1 MPRNDIHQRYSDLIY
16 EAMEL
21 IVKDQMKNVSFVS
34 EIIDR
39 VSGLLP
45 NQRTMDTV
53 LKMLS
58 DKIGASLILTDRDG
72 RVVNQINWPGK
83 SRKLPVDL
91 TQIAWA
97 KVSGD
102 AEEYRVEGQIYWMAR
117 RVIQSQNLERME
129 IIVIKEKERPEPESL
144 LQIVETVQI
153 SMSIWNEKHGE
164 VSVRQLLR
172 AILHDEPVKMK
183 RLAEILQVDVEQL
196 AELWILHDIEQKT
209 GQSQEKLWRE
219 MENALKEE
227 ERIVISDY
235 CESVYVI
242 VTSCPKQEE
251 NFVMNVIQD
260 YMRENP
266 RQMIITHCSRLR
278 GTTDIRKAYC
288 ACREYDM
295 DAARIF
301 LRRFV
306 FTEHD
311 LDFAEECNW
320 LMEQGEQEIQ
330 KLLAPISAIDEMN
343 DPELTDTLLVYLL
356 DTNMNIKQTGEL
368 LYVHK
373 NTVKYCIQ
381 KITELTGIQVGR
393 MPEMISLFRA
403 AAVYR
408 LIKKRQ

>member
-97 KVSGD
+97 KVSED
-102 AEEYRVEGQIYWMAR
+102 VEEYRVEGQIYWMAR

-153 SMSIWNEKHGE
+153 SMSIWNEKYGE
-164 VSVRQLLR
+164 VSARQLLR

-219 MENALKEE
+219 MEN
-227 ERIVISDY
+227 
-235 CESVYVI
+235 
-242 VTSCPKQEE
+242 
-251 NFVMNVIQD
+251 
-260 YMRENP
+260 P

-301 LRRFV
+301 LRRSV

-373 NTVKYCIQ
+373 NTVKYRIQ
-381 KITELTGIQVGR
+381 KITELTGIQMGR

>member
-1 MPRNDIHQRYSDLIY
+1 MNFALICMPRNDIHQRYSDLIY

-97 KVSGD
+97 KVSED

-129 IIVIKEKERPEPESL
+129 IIVIKEKERPKPESL

-164 VSVRQLLR
+164 VSARQLLR

-219 MENALKEE
+219 MEN
-227 ERIVISDY
+227 
-235 CESVYVI
+235 
-242 VTSCPKQEE
+242 
-251 NFVMNVIQD
+251 
-260 YMRENP
+260 P

-301 LRRFV
+301 LRRSV

-373 NTVKYCIQ
+373 NTVKYRIQ
-381 KITELTGIQVGR
+381 KITELTGIQMGR